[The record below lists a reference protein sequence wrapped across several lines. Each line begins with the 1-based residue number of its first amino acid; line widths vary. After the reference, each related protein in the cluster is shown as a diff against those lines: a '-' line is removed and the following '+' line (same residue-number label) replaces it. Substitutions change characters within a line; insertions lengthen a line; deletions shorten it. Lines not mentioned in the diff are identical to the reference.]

1 MPADVREFHRV
12 SRNYVLLLIAPRAEI
27 TKVPNNRLKALARK
41 AISAAGASGHA
52 ASHPCATCLGGPA
65 PSSSTRGAAGCTQ
78 RAEPQYPAAK
88 AQSPGNLAA
97 GSLVAPPE
105 RVGLLSAYV
114 IATLV
119 APARE
124 LFCLSSSSLLMKVE
138 LLLLLSLE
146 RGAALL
152 VDSQRRR
159 LITLLRVQLL
169 RLVVVAAHASVPT
182 ERVRRRFNERG

>member
-1 MPADVREFHRV
+1 M

-27 TKVPNNRLKALARK
+27 TKVPTDRLKALARK

-105 RVGLLSAYV
+105 RFGLLSAYV

-124 LFCLSSSSLLMKVE
+124 LFCLSSSSLMKVE

-146 RGAALL
+146 WGGALL

-159 LITLLRVQLL
+159 LITLLRVQF
-169 RLVVVAAHASVPT
+169 VAFSCCCGSRQRANGTRAWSVQ
-182 ERVRRRFNERG
+182 